1 MIFLPLR
8 KYWKTGLRCPIIPK
22 NFYKTN
28 SHTRSYTQKTWI
40 SSSLDQGLEVLLFFY
55 CFFLPMHFL
64 ATSFFFQPL
73 RRWEGNNPSFYLKNS
88 DSHNR
93 FDIEIFFSIFPVVRT
108 HTDPGCWNRKFQ
120 VLSKKLSTTH
130 SLSSEDLPKFF
141 SFSCGKTWEKFNTW
155 HPAKLHRPK
164 KPISLSD
171 LRQIKSY
178 KLYFAVYMH
187 AENNKASTHVAYIV
201 WPCLAKTEDKF
212 WLARWK
218 NRIHC
223 AFFRLVAHVHRSF
236 REHNLSKSESKI
248 EAIFLE

>member
-93 FDIEIFFSIFPVVRT
+93 FDIEIFSQLFQLYGRTRIPDAGIVNFRYFPKNYQRLILSRVKIYQNFFRFRVGKREKSSI
-108 HTDPGCWNRKFQ
+108 PGTQQNCIDQ
-120 VLSKKLSTTH
+120 
-130 SLSSEDLPKFF
+130 
-141 SFSCGKTWEKFNTW
+141 
-155 HPAKLHRPK
+155 
-164 KPISLSD
+164 
-171 LRQIKSY
+171 
-178 KLYFAVYMH
+178 
-187 AENNKASTHVAYIV
+187 
-201 WPCLAKTEDKF
+201 
-212 WLARWK
+212 K
-218 NRIHC
+218 NRYLYQT
-223 AFFRLVAHVHRSF
+223 FDR
-236 REHNLSKSESKI
+236 
-248 EAIFLE
+248 